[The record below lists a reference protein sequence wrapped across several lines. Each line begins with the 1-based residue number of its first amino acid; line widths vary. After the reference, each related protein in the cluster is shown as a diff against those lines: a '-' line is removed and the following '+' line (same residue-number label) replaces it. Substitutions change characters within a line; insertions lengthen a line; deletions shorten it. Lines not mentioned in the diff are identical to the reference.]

1 MNFKSIAKV
10 DSKTKNL
17 VKRLLPSD
25 IAIIDHK
32 DLDEVAAN
40 SLLETKVR
48 VVINASPS
56 LSEDYPNP
64 GPLILVGSGIHLI
77 DNVGKEIMTAV
88 TEGQEI
94 EIINEQIILNGKL
107 IAEGK
112 LLNIVYI
119 KEKMLETQKHIN
131 RVLSKFV
138 QNTLEYAQNEIGM
151 ILGEVEVPAT
161 KTVFKNKHTLI
172 VVRGKNYKEDLNA
185 ITSYINEVK
194 PVLVAVDGG
203 ADALCE
209 FGYQPDVIIGD
220 MDSISDKMLRCGAE
234 LIVHAYTNGKAPGLE
249 RLNEMG
255 LSAKTFPAPGTS
267 EDIAML
273 LAYEKGADL
282 IVAVGTH
289 SNMYDFL
296 EKGRKGMASTFL
308 VRLKVG
314 SVLVDAKGVSKL
326 YKSNIK
332 ARYLAQ
338 IILAAMLPFTIILV
352 ISPTT
357 RELLRL
363 LYIQFRLI
371 LGI

>member
-1 MNFKSIAKV
+1 MYYKGIARIDKR
-10 DSKTKNL
+10 TKNL
-17 VKRLLPSD
+17 VKRLISSD

-32 DLDEVAAN
+32 DLDEVAAQ

-48 VVINASPS
+48 IVVNASHS

-64 GPLILVGSGIHLI
+64 GPLVLVGSGVHLI
-77 DNVGKEIMTAV
+77 DNAGKEIMSAIS
-88 TEGQEI
+88 EGQEI
-94 EIINEQIILNGKL
+94 EIVENRILLNGEL

-112 LLNIVYI
+112 LLSIDYI

-138 QNTLEYAQNEIGM
+138 QNTLEYAQNEVGM
-151 ILGEVEVPAT
+151 ILGEVEVPET
-161 KTVFKNKHTLI
+161 RTVFKNKHTLI

-203 ADALCE
+203 ADALME

-234 LIVHAYTNGKAPGLE
+234 LIVHAYPNGKAPGLE
-249 RLNEMG
+249 RLNELG
-255 LSAKTFPAPGTS
+255 LSALVFPAPGTS

-273 LAYEKGADL
+273 LAYEKGTDL

-296 EKGRKGMASTFL
+296 EKGRKGMSSTFL

-314 SVLVDAKGVSKL
+314 SVLVDAKGVSQL

-332 ARYLAQ
+332 VRYLAQ
-338 IILAAMLPFTIILV
+338 IILAALLPFTIVLV